1 MSWTRS
7 IDRSLE
13 VEYLLSILG
22 RTSISLRQYMN
33 SKSDSFAF
41 DCHSKRI
48 VLVLLQVVSRRNA
61 NVFCAQLFS
70 FMHAKLWVEI
80 KSTIPTP
87 PFVWLYI
94 TWTSSFGFSFFVT
107 PALLSIQQQC
117 SYQLFPVNVRNKHDI
132 LLLPM
137 FQAFYFFWYD
147 FATQSHCSNQFHFVQ
162 IASETG
168 IEYRS
173 KDMLQLENKLYSDAP
188 FTGYLVNSWGLWT

>member
-1 MSWTRS
+1 MKLLQTCTYENIDEKSVLMSAILIIFGNKSMCWTRS
-7 IDRSLE
+7 IGRPLE

-107 PALLSIQQQC
+107 PALSCIV
-117 SYQLFPVNVRNKHDI
+117 VNTTTVF
-132 LLLPM
+132 LP
-137 FQAFYFFWYD
+137 AF
-147 FATQSHCSNQFHFVQ
+147 SC
-162 IASETG
+162 
-168 IEYRS
+168 
-173 KDMLQLENKLYSDAP
+173 
-188 FTGYLVNSWGLWT
+188 